1 MAGSLGQLELHPDRP
16 LAAAKW
22 PVRHGPVLRLG
33 RGSDRAEPW
42 IWRRR
47 RWRRARLRPVLV
59 GRAYPAQAAPMPGH
73 SSRAAQLARHAAALA
88 IRCASRTPSTARRYR
103 PTHQSRP
110 SRSRSASRSSSAK
123 IDSGAGSPTWALIS
137 WTSCRSRSAAAWS
150 PTSSEAH
157 CTRTRSPHARRG
169 RARRALPGVAA
180 PGSGRRVRHHR
191 CQARTHVLGGR
202 APEPARAQCWHVNTP
217 VSGHALA
224 RLRVQRAAHPTR
236 G

>member
-1 MAGSLGQLELHPDRP
+1 
-16 LAAAKW
+16 
-22 PVRHGPVLRLG
+22 LG
-33 RGSDRAEPW
+33 RALD
-42 IWRRR
+42 
-47 RWRRARLRPVLV
+47 L
-59 GRAYPAQAAPMPGH
+59 APP
-73 SSRAAQLARHAAALA
+73 ALA
-88 IRCASRTPSTARRYR
+88 SSSPPTGPRRPSRSSPSGTDARPQQPGGATGTARRGPWRSGAPRVRR
-103 PTHQSRP
+103 PRPGDTGPPHQSRP